1 MLRRENVLI
10 TGYPDMF
17 EDRESAGRAL
27 VKPIRTCLQKKGWAD
42 NQIIVLGL
50 PRGGVMVAAPVADAL
65 QVPLD
70 LIVTRKL
77 RSQNRKD
84 LVIGA
89 VTERG
94 RVFLNKPVINALA
107 ISNEAIQAEINVE
120 KEEINKSVAAY
131 RHVLPANELAGKT
144 IVIVDDNVITGS
156 TMFATL
162 RGVWAERPANIVL
175 AVPVAPRNTIMAL
188 SEFAD
193 YVIALKAPTE
203 NFTGMG
209 DYFDSYEPV
218 EEEKVVAVL
227 NQFALN
233 SYDKA

>member
-10 TGYPDMF
+10 TGYPETF
-17 EDRESAGRAL
+17 EDRESAGLAL
-27 VKPIRTCLQKKGWAD
+27 VKPIRTILQKKGWFD
-42 NQIIVLGL
+42 EQIIVLGL

-107 ISNEAIQAEINVE
+107 ISKEAID
-120 KEEINKSVAAY
+120 EEINREKKEINSSVASY
-131 RHVLPANELAGKT
+131 RTVLPANDLAGKT

-175 AVPVAPRNTIMAL
+175 AVPVAPRETIMAL

-193 YVIALKAPTE
+193 YVVALKAPTE
-203 NFTGMG
+203 NFTTMG
-209 DYFDSYEPV
+209 AYYDRYEQV
-218 EEEKVVAVL
+218 EEEDVVAVIKRFVFDSL
-227 NQFALN
+227 
-233 SYDKA
+233 DKA